1 MKQRIMAINDNQ
13 DILEMLQDVLTYE
26 GYEFASQRIPE
37 FAVDDLDRFKPDL
50 VILDWLFGREARGM
64 ELLELMRLH
73 PTTSATPVLVC
84 SAATNTVQEVEDSL
98 RARGVGVLYKPFH
111 LADLVGAIRNLLP
124 GSSPRTVE
132 SS

>member
-13 DILEMLQDVLTYE
+13 DILQMLQDVLTYE
-26 GYEFASQRIPE
+26 GYEFAGQREPE

-50 VILDWLFGREARGM
+50 IILDWLFGREARGM

-73 PTTSATPVLVC
+73 PATSATPVLVC

-98 RARGVGVLYKPFH
+98 RAKGIGVLYKPFQ
-111 LADLVGAIRNLLP
+111 LADLVGVIRGLLAGRP
-124 GSSPRTVE
+124 APTAESP
-132 SS
+132 

>member
-1 MKQRIMAINDNQ
+1 MAINDNQ
-13 DILEMLQDVLTYE
+13 DILQMLQDVLTYE
-26 GYEFASQRIPE
+26 GYEFAGQRDPE

-50 VILDWLFGREARGM
+50 IILDWLFGREGRGM
-64 ELLELMRLH
+64 ELLELMKLH
-73 PTTSATPVLVC
+73 PATSATPVLVC

-98 RARGVGVLYKPFH
+98 RAKGIGVLYKPFQ

>member
-13 DILEMLQDVLTYE
+13 DILQMLQDVLTYE
-26 GYEFASQRIPE
+26 GYEFAGQREPE

-50 VILDWLFGREARGM
+50 IILDWLFGREARGM

-73 PTTSATPVLVC
+73 PATSATPVLVC

-98 RARGVGVLYKPFH
+98 RAKGIGVLYKPFQ
-111 LADLVGAIRNLLP
+111 LADLVGAIRGLLA
-124 GSSPRTVE
+124 GSPAPTAESP
-132 SS
+132 